1 MFCYSFYISIGVRSK
16 LKVREGGLSDILTK
30 EKGKSISANPQ
41 NTHLFV
47 WWGGGG
53 LQRCIENFNPVP
65 LAPSV
70 LTPMS

>member
-1 MFCYSFYISIGVRSK
+1 MFCYSFYILSIGVRSK

-47 WWGGGG
+47 WWGGGRG
-53 LQRCIENFNPVP
+53 YSGALKI
-65 LAPSV
+65 
-70 LTPMS
+70 LT